1 MVSIFHFK
9 IDGHVVLKLKTRL
22 DPLNLNVPNFLG
34 VVLPA
39 GMDDAVNILY
49 IISEKNQNQ
58 TTGSVDGLVF
68 AKVSHGNWAMLNILG
83 KIRNLMSF

>member
-1 MVSIFHFK
+1 
-9 IDGHVVLKLKTRL
+9 VLQ
-22 DPLNLNVPNFLG
+22 
-34 VVLPA
+34 A
-39 GMDDAVNILY
+39 GMDDVVSILY

-83 KIRNLMSF
+83 KIRSMMSF

>member
-1 MVSIFHFK
+1 
-9 IDGHVVLKLKTRL
+9 
-22 DPLNLNVPNFLG
+22 
-34 VVLPA
+34 
-39 GMDDAVNILY
+39 MDDAVNILY